1 MSKILNTLGQSV
13 LRPII
18 KLKATYRRN
27 AIIIANMS
35 PEQLRER
42 KRMLDELRFA
52 REQHSALL
60 LRNRL
65 PGSWF

>member
-42 KRMLDELRFA
+42 KRMLDELRFT
-52 REQHSALL
+52 REQRSELL
-60 LRNRL
+60 MRHKP
-65 PGSWF
+65 PGNWF